1 MIKFLQRFLRL
12 ARSNPEGRA
21 VIEAR
26 RIYILPTRY
35 GVGYG
40 VLLMLMLLGSI
51 NYANN
56 LGFMLTFLLAGLG
69 LVTMLH
75 TWYNLLGLEILPG
88 RTEPAFAGES
98 ALFAVRLNNQRSA
111 QRPGIQLQLPDAAPV
126 SLDLPAAAE
135 TEVALSVP
143 TPQRGRFSLPR
154 FSISTRYPLGLLRAW
169 AYVEMDLQC
178 LVYPAP
184 GAAAPAID
192 APDYRPSSKGDKGV
206 GADDFIGLRHYRP
219 GDSPKHLNWKAL
231 AREQGLQTKLFGGDR
246 AERRWLDW
254 ACTRGNTE
262 TRLSLLCR
270 GVLDASDQQ
279 LEFGLRLPGEE
290 IAPAMGQIQRSRC
303 LERLALFRAAP

>member
-1 MIKFLQRFLRL
+1 MIKALQQFLRL
-12 ARSNPEGRA
+12 ARSDPEGRV
-21 VIEAR
+21 VIAPR

-35 GVGYG
+35 GFGYG
-40 VLLMLMLLGSI
+40 LLLLLMLLGSI

-75 TWYNLLGLEILPG
+75 TWYNLLGLELLPG

-98 ALFAVRLNNQRSA
+98 ALFAIRLNNQRPGG
-111 QRPGIQLQLPDAAPV
+111 RPGIRLQLTDAAPV
-126 SLDLPAAAE
+126 TLDLPGVAE
-135 TEVALSVP
+135 AEVALSVP

-154 FSISTRYPLGLLRAW
+154 FSVSTRYPLGLLRAW

-184 GAAAPAID
+184 GATAPVID
-192 APDYRPSSKGDKGV
+192 SPDYRPSSKGDKGV

-219 GDSPKHLNWKAL
+219 GDSPKHVNWKAL

-254 ACTRGNTE
+254 AYTQGDTE

-270 GVLDASDQQ
+270 AVLDAHDQQ

-290 IAPAMGQIQRSRC
+290 IVPAMGQIQRTRC